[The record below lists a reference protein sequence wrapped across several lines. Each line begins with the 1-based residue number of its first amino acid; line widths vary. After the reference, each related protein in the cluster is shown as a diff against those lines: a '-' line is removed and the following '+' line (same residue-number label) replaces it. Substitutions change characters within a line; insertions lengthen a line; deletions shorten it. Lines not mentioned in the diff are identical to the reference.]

1 MSKKYRNLFE
11 PIKIGNVEI
20 PNRYS
25 MAPMGP
31 VGFSDDNGAFNEKG
45 VEYYVERAKGG
56 TGLIMTG
63 ICNVDHEIE
72 QLIRPS
78 LPCPTMNPAAF
89 LPTANIMTERIHAY
103 GSKVFMQ
110 LTAGLG
116 RAGIPHFIKTQV
128 APTAIDN
135 RWDPEIKHRELT
147 TEEVELYIKKFA
159 MAAAIAKK
167 SGFDG
172 VEVHAVHEGYLL
184 DQFAIAL
191 FNNRTDKYGG
201 NLRNRLRF
209 AIEIVQAI
217 KATCGQ
223 DFPVSLRYSIKSFM
237 KGIRQGV
244 LPGEEFKEVG
254 RDYEEGLEA
263 AKILVEAGYDALN
276 VDAGTYDSWYW
287 NHPPMYFEDGMYVQF
302 GKMIKEVV
310 DVPVIIA
317 GRMDNPNLA
326 SKAIEDGSVDIIG
339 LGRPLLADPYLPE
352 KVRTGQLEKIR
363 PCLSC
368 HEGCMGRIAKGVG
381 ISCAVNPACGRE
393 RLYGITP
400 AQRPK
405 KVMVV
410 GGGVA
415 GMEVA
420 RVAAIRGHEVSLYEK
435 NDCLG
440 GNIIPG
446 GTPHFKKDD
455 RELVKWYE
463 NALKEAHVNI
473 HMETS
478 VDADMVRNSKADV
491 VVVATGSNPIELN
504 FGEGNIQT
512 ADKILL
518 GEEKVGDKVLV
529 VGAGLVGCE
538 TGLWLAEKG
547 KEVTIVEVAPQILG
561 GPHNLPFMNYDMLK
575 DLLNYNKVDIKTS
588 ARLKSVG
595 EGSAIIETE
604 NGQETLD
611 VDTVILAVG
620 YKTNKKLYEEIKHDV
635 NKLYLVGDARHV
647 KNIMYAIW
655 DAYEIARNI

>member
-1 MSKKYRNLFE
+1 MSKVYRNLFE

-20 PNRYS
+20 SNRYS

-63 ICNVDHEIE
+63 ICNVENEIE

-89 LPTANIMTERIHAY
+89 LQSGNIMTERIHAY

-116 RAGIPHFIKTQV
+116 RAGIPHFIKTNV

-135 RWDPEIKHRELT
+135 RWDSNIKHRELT
-147 TEEVELYIKKFA
+147 TEEVELYVKKFA

-191 FNNRTDKYGG
+191 FNKRTDKYGG
-201 NLRNRLRF
+201 NLLNRLRF

-217 KATCGQ
+217 KATCGE

-237 KGIRQGV
+237 KGIRQGA
-244 LPGEEFKEVG
+244 LPGEEFEEVG

-263 AKILVEAGYDALN
+263 AKLLVDAGYDALN

-287 NHPPMYFEDGMYVQF
+287 NHPPMYFKDGMYVQF
-302 GKMIKEVV
+302 GKMLKEVV
-310 DVPVIIA
+310 DVPIIVA
-317 GRMDNPNLA
+317 GRMDNPDLA
-326 SKAIEDGSVDIIG
+326 SKAIEDGNVDIIG

-381 ISCAVNPACGRE
+381 ISCAVNPSCGRE
-393 RLYGITP
+393 AVYGITP
-400 AQRPK
+400 SQTPK
-405 KVMVV
+405 KVMVI
-410 GGGVA
+410 GGGLA

-435 NDCLG
+435 NESLG

-446 GTPHFKKDD
+446 GTPDFKKDD

-463 NALKEAHVNI
+463 NALKEADVDI

-478 VDADMVRNSKADV
+478 VDADMVRSNKADV

-504 FGEGNIQT
+504 FGEGNIHT

-547 KEVTIVEVAPQILG
+547 KQVTIVEVAPQILG

-575 DLLNYNKVDIKTS
+575 DLLNYHNVDIKTS
-588 ARLKSVG
+588 TKLKSVN

-604 NGQETLD
+604 NGEETLE
-611 VDTVILAVG
+611 VDTVILSVG
-620 YKTNKKLYEEIKHDV
+620 YKSNKNLYEEIKHDV
-635 NKLYLVGDARHV
+635 DKLYLIGDARHV

>member
-11 PIKIGNVEI
+11 PIKIGSVEI

-31 VGFSDDNGAFNEKG
+31 VGFSDDNGAFNQKG
-45 VEYYVERAKGG
+45 ADYYVERAKGG

-72 QLIRPS
+72 KLIRPS
-78 LPCPTMNPAAF
+78 IPCPTINPPAF
-89 LPTANIMTERIHAY
+89 LQSAGIMTERIHSY

-116 RAGIPHFIKTQV
+116 RVGIPHFIQTHI
-128 APTAIDN
+128 APTETDN
-135 RWDPEIKHRELT
+135 RWDPSIKHRELT
-147 TEEVELYIKKFA
+147 TEEVELYVKKFA
-159 MAAAIAKK
+159 MSAAVAKK

-172 VEVHAVHEGYLL
+172 VEIHAVHEGYLL

-191 FNNRTDKYGG
+191 FNKRTDKYGG
-201 NLRNRLRF
+201 SLENRLRF
-209 AIEIVQAI
+209 ATEIVQAI

-237 KGIRQGV
+237 KGIRQGA
-244 LPGEEFKEVG
+244 LPGEAFEEIG

-263 AKILVEAGYDALN
+263 AKILVHAGYDALN

-287 NHPPMYFEDGMYVQF
+287 NHPPMYFEDGMYLPF
-302 GKMIKEVV
+302 GKMLKEAV
-310 DVPVIIA
+310 DVPIIVA
-317 GRMDNPNLA
+317 GRMDNPDLA
-326 SKAIEDGSVDIIG
+326 SKAVEEGSVDIVG
-339 LGRPLLADPYLPE
+339 LGRPLLADPYVPE
-352 KVRTGQLEKIR
+352 KIRSGQADRIR

-393 RLYGITP
+393 EIYSLTP
-400 AQRPK
+400 AQMPK
-405 KVMVV
+405 KVMVI

-420 RVAAIRGHEVSLYEK
+420 RVAAARGHKVALYEK
-435 NDCLG
+435 SDRLG

-446 GTPHFKKDD
+446 GVPHFKKDD
-455 RELVKWYE
+455 RQLVKWYE
-463 NALKEAHVNI
+463 NELREADVDI
-473 HMETS
+473 HMGTGA
-478 VDADMVRNSKADV
+478 DAQMVRNSGADV
-491 VVVATGSNPIELN
+491 VVVATGSKPIYPD
-504 FGEGNIQT
+504 FGGDNVYT

-518 GEEKVGDKVLV
+518 DEEKAGNKVLI

-547 KEVTIVEVAPQILG
+547 KKVTIVEMESQILG

-575 DLLNYNKVDIKTS
+575 DLLNYNNVDIKTS
-588 ARLKSVG
+588 AKLKSV
-595 EGSAIIETE
+595 EKGSAIIETE
-604 NGQETLD
+604 KGEETIEA
-611 VDTVILAVG
+611 DTVILAVG
-620 YKTNKKLYEEIKHDV
+620 YKSDKHLYEEVKHDV
-635 NKLYLVGDARHV
+635 NKLYVVGDSRQV

-655 DAYEIARNI
+655 DGYEIARSI

>member
-1 MSKKYRNLFE
+1 MSKKYRNLFQ

-20 PNRYS
+20 SNRYS

-89 LPTANIMTERIHAY
+89 LQTANIMTERIHAY

-135 RWDPEIKHRELT
+135 RWDPQIKHRELT
-147 TEEVELYIKKFA
+147 TEEVELYVKKFA

-172 VEVHAVHEGYLL
+172 VEIHAVHEGYLL

-191 FNNRTDKYGG
+191 FNKRTDKYGG

-237 KGIRQGV
+237 KGIRQGA

-263 AKILVEAGYDALN
+263 AKILVEAGCDALN

-310 DVPVIIA
+310 DVPVIVA

-326 SKAIEDGSVDIIG
+326 SKAIEEGSADIIG

-393 RLYGITP
+393 RIHEITP

-410 GGGVA
+410 GGGIA

-446 GTPHFKKDD
+446 GTPDFKKDD

-463 NALKEAHVNI
+463 NALKEAHVEI

-478 VDADMVRNSKADV
+478 ADADMVRNSKADV

-518 GEEKVGDKVLV
+518 DEEKAGDKVLV

-538 TGLWLAEKG
+538 TGLWLAGKG

-575 DLLNYNKVDIKTS
+575 DLLNYNNVDIKTS
-588 ARLKSVG
+588 AKLKSVG

-604 NGQETLD
+604 NGEEILD

-620 YKTNKKLYEEIKHDV
+620 YKSNKNLYEEIKHDV
-635 NKLYLVGDARHV
+635 DKLYLVGDARHV